1 MVKDLYINEKLL
13 VSLHKD
19 KIRPILIGEQYKSVG
34 PKELKSESYSFI
46 KRYPHIM
53 ESLRNGNIIK
63 SIREND
69 IIKSSIGKVETKN
82 ELTKEEDLKIILEV
96 EGYSFEESIENL
108 EFSLLRPQKIK
119 GRK

>member
-1 MVKDLYINEKLL
+1 MVKDLYINEKLF

-19 KIRPILIGEQYKSVG
+19 KIKPILIGEQYKTVG

-53 ESLRNGNIIK
+53 EFLRNGNVIK
-63 SIREND
+63 SIRDKD

-82 ELTKEEDLKIILEV
+82 ELTKEENLKVISEV
-96 EGYSFEESIENL
+96 QGYSFEESIENL
-108 EFSLLRPQKIK
+108 EFSLLKPQKK
-119 GRK
+119 KVRK